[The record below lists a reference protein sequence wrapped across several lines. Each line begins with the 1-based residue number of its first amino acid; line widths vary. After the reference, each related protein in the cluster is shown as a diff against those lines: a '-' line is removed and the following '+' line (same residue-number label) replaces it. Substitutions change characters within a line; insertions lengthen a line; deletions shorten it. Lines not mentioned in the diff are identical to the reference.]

1 METERKRPGNPLYP
15 SEARQIF
22 EVFQTINCWVTEDS
36 NGRRVIRLERWPLV
50 GVRPLEDEDFFLS
63 FARLGARGDPSDYQ
77 IKKWVAKYALPKEGD
92 ANPGHVQH
100 GPGVS
105 KLEQWHDSMSVAEF
119 HQQVRHAR
127 ELLILYAEISRRE
140 VNRLKIRASRQQSAL
155 DQEIRRA
162 FRHLD
167 YHQLKQLV
175 EEGVAKEGKAE
186 IGVSFPVLVNNVSVH
201 VSQVKLRPVVFLDSM
216 SQSYECPNLLSA
228 LYFQFY
234 LFIRNNMAMR
244 YCDHP
249 NCRTPIPVSRSD
261 RFFCNKTCRSGARN
275 YQ

>member
-22 EVFQTINCWVTEDS
+22 EVLKTLNCWITEDG
-36 NGRRVIRLERWPLV
+36 NGRRAIRLERWPLV

-77 IKKWVAKYALPKEGD
+77 IKKWMAKYSLPMAGD
-92 ANPGHVQH
+92 MNPGHVERQPG
-100 GPGVS
+100 GPRQ
-105 KLEQWHDSMSVAEF
+105 EWWNASMTVAEF
-119 HQQVRHAR
+119 NQQVRYAR

-140 VNRLKIRASRQQSAL
+140 IDKLKARAARPQSAL
-155 DQEIRRA
+155 DKEIRRA

-175 EEGVAKEGKAE
+175 REGVAKEGKAE

-201 VSQVKLRPVVFLDSM
+201 VSQVRLHPVVFLDSM
-216 SQSYECPNLLSA
+216 SQSYECPDLLSA

-234 LFIRNNMAMR
+234 LFIRDRMPMR

-249 NCRTPIPVSRSD
+249 TCRTPFPVSRSD
-261 RFFCNKTCRSGARN
+261 RFFCNKSCRSGVRHHR
-275 YQ
+275 

>member
-1 METERKRPGNPLYP
+1 MDG
-15 SEARQIF
+15 
-22 EVFQTINCWVTEDS
+22 
-36 NGRRVIRLERWPLV
+36 NGRKVIRLEHWPLKA
-50 GVRPLEDEDFFLS
+50 VRPLQDEDFFLS

-92 ANPGHVQH
+92 ANRGYGQH

-105 KLEQWHDSMSVAEF
+105 KREWWHDSTTMAEF
-119 HQQVRHAR
+119 NQQVRHAR
-127 ELLILYAEISRRE
+127 ELLILYTEISRRE
-140 VNRLKIRASRQQSAL
+140 IDRLKARAARPQSAL
-155 DQEIRRA
+155 DNEIRRA

-175 EEGVAKEGKAE
+175 SEGVAKEGKAE
-186 IGVSFPVLVNNVSVH
+186 IGVSFPALVNNVSVH
-201 VSQVKLRPVVFLDSM
+201 VSQVRIRPVVFLDSM

-234 LFIRNNMAMR
+234 LFIRDRMSMR

-249 NCRTPIPVSRSD
+249 TCRTQFPVSRSD
-261 RFFCNKTCRSGARN
+261 RFVCNGTCRSGLRHHRWHQPDTNRADNHRPSSTSSGRIQRDFPLI
-275 YQ
+275 YAE